1 MKRILRHRLPG
12 LVRRSKHPFAILCL
26 AILLPFAFFPFPCH
40 AQGVIT
46 TVAGSEW
53 IFPAG
58 PLPAANAPLGRVVG
72 VAVDAAGNVFAADR
86 GDKIVVKIYLTGVLN
101 VVAGNGIVG
110 FSGDGGPA
118 TSARLFLSDFSS
130 GVAGVAL
137 DAAGNLYIADVSNRR
152 IRKVSPVGIITT
164 VAGNGRS
171 GFSGDGGPATSAEL
185 NQPVGV
191 AVDATGSLYI
201 AEEFNHRIRK
211 VSPGGIITTVAGNGV
226 PGFSGDGGPATGAS
240 LNQPQGV
247 AVDAAGNL
255 YIADTLNQRIR
266 KVSPAGIITTVAGN
280 GNSGFSGDGGPA
292 TSASLFTPGGIAV
305 DAFGNLYIADTR
317 NERIRKVSPDG
328 IITTVAGSGL
338 PPRGGFS
345 GDGGPATSARL
356 DFPLGVA
363 VDGSGNLYIAD
374 DKNRRIRKVS
384 PSGIITTLAGSGEF
398 KSSGDG
404 GPATSASLGFPTGVT
419 VDAVGNLYIADRFN
433 HRIRRVTPGGTISTV
448 AGDGVARFSGDGGL
462 ATSASLNTAI
472 GVAVDAGGS
481 LYIADEQ
488 NQRIRKVSPSG
499 FITTAAGSAGS
510 GFFSGDGGPATSAR
524 LRQPNGVAVDGA
536 GNLYIADSGN
546 RRIRKVGTDGII
558 TTVAGNGDFG
568 FSGDGGPATSAR
580 LDFPKGVAIDA
591 AGNLY
596 IADSDNHRI
605 RKVSPDGIINTVA
618 GSGIAGFL
626 GGGFSG
632 DGGPATS
639 ALLNDPTG
647 VAVDGAGNL
656 FIVDEGNQRIR
667 KVSPAG
673 IITTVAG
680 NGNSGFSG
688 DGGLATSA
696 SLDFHLRGGGGFRPG
711 VGGAVAVDAAG
722 NLYIADSWNSRI
734 RKVLVAGAPS
744 FSVLPTDLIFSAK
757 AGAAAGASQ
766 QLTLSSSI
774 AGLPWQASV
783 VSGSSWLSV
792 SPSSGQMPA
801 TVSVSADATSL
812 ASFTHQASIEIS
824 APAAMPS
831 LATILV
837 TFTVTEALPA
847 SLAVEPS
854 SLSFQVLAGA
864 AAPPA
869 QSLRIENT
877 GGGTLNWMAEAS
889 TVSGNWLAVSAT
901 SGSVS
906 PATPVSLQVSVNP
919 GGLAAGSHSGSITV
933 GSADTNQSVTVS
945 VSLLVTAP
953 DGVLLLSETG
963 LLFRAVE
970 AGGSEPP
977 QTFGVLNVG
986 SGSLDWTAET
996 TASWLRVSQAA
1007 GSSNAGA
1014 SEIPLATV
1022 SVDPA
1027 GLAAGFYV
1035 GLVEVR
1041 SAGANNSPQVV
1052 KVDLQVLPPGTRLG
1066 NVVRP
1071 TGMIF
1076 VAAEGSS
1083 SPGSQNVTVATTEAE
1098 LVEFISVPI
1107 DAPWV
1112 KRAPDVGR
1120 ATRDTPGR
1128 IVVQPELGDL
1138 TADVYRAGLTVLTRN
1153 DGELHP
1159 VNLLFLVL
1167 PPGAAASAAAL
1178 SDGFVRPAQGSG
1190 ECTATELVLQFTSL
1204 FANFSSEVGFPTV
1217 VLVNARDDCGNAAV
1231 GGSVVLSFSSGDPAL
1246 TLTDLKNGQYVGTW
1260 RPNKAISQ
1268 VVVTARGLSNG
1279 LEGEVTATAQVGP
1292 NPNPQAAILNQ
1303 GGVVLGAGFTPGPL
1317 APGSIVSLFGQNL
1330 AAGNNLASELPL
1342 PRSLGLVRV
1351 LIGGQEAPLFFAG
1364 PGQVNAQVPF
1374 ELEADRQL
1382 QVLVEANEVLSAPEP
1397 LQTAANRPG
1406 IFTLGPPFGD
1416 QGAILIANTNR
1427 LAMPETPNVPS
1438 EPAEIGGFI
1447 SIFCTGLGATEPAVA
1462 SGDPGPAG
1470 PLATVTTP
1478 VSVTIGNQSAT
1489 VSFAGLAPGF
1499 VGVYQVNAQVPAG
1512 VTPGDA
1518 VPVVLT
1524 QGGFQSNTATIA
1536 VQ

>member
-12 LVRRSKHPFAILCL
+12 LVRRSKHPLAILCL
-26 AILLPFAFFPFPCH
+26 AILLPFAFFPFHCH

-53 IFPAG
+53 IFPTG
-58 PLPAANAPLGRVVG
+58 PLPATDAPLGRIGG
-72 VAVDAAGNVFAADR
+72 VAVDLDGNVLAADS
-86 GDKIVVKIYLTGVLN
+86 DNNLVVKISPTGVLT
-101 VVAGNGIVG
+101 VVAGNGFHG

-118 TSARLFLSDFSS
+118 TSASLSQP
-130 GVAGVAL
+130 AGAAV
-137 DAAGNLYIADVSNRR
+137 DAAGNLYIGDFGNNR
-152 IRKVSPVGIITT
+152 IRKVSPDGTITTVAGSGPTGFDAGGFSGDGSLATSALLNMPEGVAMDPAGNLYIADTFNNRIRKVNPSGIITT
-164 VAGNGRS
+164 VAGDGQE
-171 GFSGDGGPATSAEL
+171 GFSGDGGPATSASL
-185 NQPVGV
+185 NEPAGV
-191 AVDATGSLYI
+191 AVDPAGNLYI
-201 AEEFNHRIRK
+201 ADHGNDRIRKVSPDGIITTMAGNGGFRFRGDGGPATSASLNEPAGVAVDPAGNLYIADQFNDRVRK
-211 VSPGGIITTVAGNGV
+211 VSPGGIITTVAGGGS
-226 PGFSGDGGPATGAS
+226 PLFPDIGDGGPATSAS
-240 LNQPQGV
+240 LNEAAGVAVDPAGNLYIADQFNDRVRKVSLGGVITAVAGGGSPLFPDIGDGGPATSASLNRPAGV

-255 YIADTLNQRIR
+255 YIADTFNDRIR
-266 KVSPAGIITTVAGN
+266 KVSLDGTITTVAGN
-280 GNSGFSGDGGPA
+280 GDLGFSGDGGPAVNASLARPTGVAVDAAGNLYIADQLNHRIRKVDTGGVITTVAGSGAAGIDGGGFSGDGGPA
-292 TSASLFTPGGIAV
+292 TSASLAFPGDVVV
-305 DAFGNLYIADTR
+305 DAAGNLYIADTYNQR
-317 NERIRKVSPDG
+317 VRKVSPDG
-328 IITTVAGSGL
+328 IITTMAGSG
-338 PPRGGFS
+338 PTGFDAGGFS
-345 GDGGPATSARL
+345 SDGGPATSARL
-356 DFPLGVA
+356 NNPLGVA
-363 VDGSGNLYIAD
+363 M
-374 DKNRRIRKVS
+374 
-384 PSGIITTLAGSGEF
+384 
-398 KSSGDG
+398 
-404 GPATSASLGFPTGVT
+404 
-419 VDAVGNLYIADRFN
+419 
-433 HRIRRVTPGGTISTV
+433 
-448 AGDGVARFSGDGGL
+448 
-462 ATSASLNTAI
+462 
-472 GVAVDAGGS
+472 
-481 LYIADEQ
+481 
-488 NQRIRKVSPSG
+488 
-499 FITTAAGSAGS
+499 
-510 GFFSGDGGPATSAR
+510 
-524 LRQPNGVAVDGA
+524 
-536 GNLYIADSGN
+536 
-546 RRIRKVGTDGII
+546 
-558 TTVAGNGDFG
+558 
-568 FSGDGGPATSAR
+568 
-580 LDFPKGVAIDA
+580 DA

-596 IADSDNHRI
+596 IADQFN
-605 RKVSPDGIINTVA
+605 
-618 GSGIAGFL
+618 
-626 GGGFSG
+626 
-632 DGGPATS
+632 
-639 ALLNDPTG
+639 
-647 VAVDGAGNL
+647 
-656 FIVDEGNQRIR
+656 E
-667 KVSPAG
+667 
-673 IITTVAG
+673 
-680 NGNSGFSG
+680 
-688 DGGLATSA
+688 
-696 SLDFHLRGGGGFRPG
+696 
-711 VGGAVAVDAAG
+711 
-722 NLYIADSWNSRI
+722 RI
-734 RKVLVAGAPS
+734 RKVLFAAAPS
-744 FSVLPTDLIFSAK
+744 FSVSPASLDFSATAGST
-757 AGAAAGASQ
+757 AGAPE
-766 QLTLSSSI
+766 QLTLSSSV
-774 AGLPWQASV
+774 AGLPWQATV
-783 VSGSSWLSV
+783 VAGSSWLSV
-792 SPSSGQMPA
+792 SSSSGQMPA
-801 TVSVSADATSL
+801 TVSVSADATNLSE
-812 ASFTHQASIEIS
+812 ATHQASIEIS

-837 TFTVTEALPA
+837 TFTVTEAQPP
-847 SLAVEPS
+847 SLSVGPS
-854 SLSFQVLAGA
+854 DLSFQVVAGA
-864 AAPPA
+864 PAPPA

-877 GGGTLNWMAEAS
+877 GSGTIGWMAEAS

-906 PATPVSLQVSVNP
+906 AGTPVSLQINVNP
-919 GGLAAGSHSGSITV
+919 AGLAAGSHSGSITV

-963 LLFRAVE
+963 LPFRAVE

-1014 SEIPLATV
+1014 SEIPLVTV

-1159 VNLLFLVL
+1159 VRLLFLVL

-1178 SDGFVRPAQGSG
+1178 SDGFVRPAQGSE

-1231 GGSVVLSFSSGDPAL
+1231 GGSVVLSFSSGDPTL

-1260 RPNKAISQ
+1260 RPNQASSQ
-1268 VVVTARGLSNG
+1268 VVVTARGLSSG
-1279 LEGEVTATAQVGP
+1279 LEGEVTATAQVVP

-1382 QVLVEANEVLSAPEP
+1382 QVLVEANGVLSSPEP

-1447 SIFCTGLGATEPAVA
+1447 SIFCTGLGATEPAVP

-1478 VSVTIGNQSAT
+1478 VMVTIGGQPAT
-1489 VSFAGLAPGF
+1489 VSFAGLAPRF

-1512 VTPGDA
+1512 ITPGDI